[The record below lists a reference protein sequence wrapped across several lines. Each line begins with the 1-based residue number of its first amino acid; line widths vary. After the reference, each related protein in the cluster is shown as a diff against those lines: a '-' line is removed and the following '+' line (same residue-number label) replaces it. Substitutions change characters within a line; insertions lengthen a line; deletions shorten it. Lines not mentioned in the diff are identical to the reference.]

1 MGDHRFSGLIPEPV
15 IELIKVHGETF
26 GLQVFE
32 NACAEIPWCGE
43 APC

>member
-1 MGDHRFSGLIPEPV
+1 LHRFSGFVPAPV
-15 IELIKVHGETF
+15 VEIVKAHGKQFDVKVY
-26 GLQVFE
+26 E